1 VSSSDPQPP
10 MEPAGGRPPS
20 TQEIPVVQPSNG
32 ATAVGQLP
40 PHPHATTHAP
50 VRPMGAPEPTGP
62 VDFVPGLP
70 GLGAPPPPPPPPPV
84 AATPAPET
92 APAPAA
98 PMPTTVSAPGPTWPD
113 TLESGD
119 RADDRPGKL
128 RVRRP
133 RNLAALLGPGLV
145 VLAVVL
151 LELGLSLDFGARS
164 YWSVVTLWAAFATAC
179 ALLALLAF
187 AAVVASGDRL
197 RSAPAWRVAAAGL
210 AGVAVFWLLVVLP
223 DVGSDRGFVLTA
235 ALGALGGALWVGPR
249 RKA

>member
-10 MEPAGGRPPS
+10 VEPGGGRPQS
-20 TQEIPVVQPSNG
+20 TQEIPVVQPSYG

-70 GLGAPPPPPPPPPV
+70 GLGAPPP
-84 AATPAPET
+84 
-92 APAPAA
+92 
-98 PMPTTVSAPGPTWPD
+98 TTVSAPGPTWPE

-119 RADDRPGKL
+119 RSDDRPGKL

-151 LELGLSLDFGARS
+151 LELGLSLDFGAWS
-164 YWSVVTLWAAFATAC
+164 YWSAVTLWAAFATAC

-187 AAVVASGDRL
+187 AAAVASGDRL

>member
-10 MEPAGGRPPS
+10 VEPGGGRPQS
-20 TQEIPVVQPSNG
+20 TQEVPVVQPSYG

-70 GLGAPPPPPPPPPV
+70 GLGAPPPPPPPV

-98 PMPTTVSAPGPTWPD
+98 PMPTTVSAPGPTWPE

-119 RADDRPGKL
+119 RSDDRPGKL

-151 LELGLSLDFGARS
+151 LELGLSLDFGAWS
-164 YWSVVTLWAAFATAC
+164 YWSAVTLWAAFATAC

-187 AAVVASGDRL
+187 AAAVASGDRL

-210 AGVAVFWLLVVLP
+210 VGVAVFWLLVVLP

>member
-1 VSSSDPQPP
+1 
-10 MEPAGGRPPS
+10 
-20 TQEIPVVQPSNG
+20 
-32 ATAVGQLP
+32 
-40 PHPHATTHAP
+40 
-50 VRPMGAPEPTGP
+50 
-62 VDFVPGLP
+62 
-70 GLGAPPPPPPPPPV
+70 
-84 AATPAPET
+84 
-92 APAPAA
+92 
-98 PMPTTVSAPGPTWPD
+98 MPTTVSAPGPTWPD

-164 YWSVVTLWAAFATAC
+164 YWSAVTLWAAFATAC

>member
-1 VSSSDPQPP
+1 MSSSDPQPP
-10 MEPAGGRPPS
+10 VEPGGGRPQS
-20 TQEIPVVQPSNG
+20 TQEVPVVQPSYG

-70 GLGAPPPPPPPPPV
+70 GLGAPPPPPPPV

-98 PMPTTVSAPGPTWPD
+98 PMPTTVSAPGPTWPE

-119 RADDRPGKL
+119 RSDDRPGKL

-151 LELGLSLDFGARS
+151 LELGLSLDFGAWS
-164 YWSVVTLWAAFATAC
+164 YWSAVTLWAAFATAC

-187 AAVVASGDRL
+187 AAAVASGDRL
-197 RSAPAWRVAAAGL
+197 RSAPAWRVAPAGL

>member
-1 VSSSDPQPP
+1 MSSSDPQPP
-10 MEPAGGRPPS
+10 VEPGGGRPQS
-20 TQEIPVVQPSNG
+20 TQEIPVVQPSYG

-70 GLGAPPPPPPPPPV
+70 GLGAPPPPPPPV

-98 PMPTTVSAPGPTWPD
+98 PMPTTVSAPGPTWPE

-119 RADDRPGKL
+119 RSDDRPGKL

-151 LELGLSLDFGARS
+151 LELGLSLDFGAWS
-164 YWSVVTLWAAFATAC
+164 YWSAVTLWAAFATAC

-187 AAVVASGDRL
+187 AAAVASGDRL

-249 RKA
+249 RMA

>member
-10 MEPAGGRPPS
+10 VEPGGSTAPS
-20 TQEIPVVQPSNG
+20 TQEIPLLQPAHG
-32 ATAVGQLP
+32 ATAAGQLP
-40 PHPHATTHAP
+40 PHPQATSHPPVQAMDAP
-50 VRPMGAPEPTGP
+50 VPTGP

-70 GLGAPPPPPPPPPV
+70 GLGTPPPPPPG
-84 AATPAPET
+84 AGAPAPAT

-98 PMPTTVSAPGPTWPD
+98 PLQTISAPAPTWPE

-119 RADDRPGKL
+119 EADDHPGKL
-128 RVRRP
+128 RARRP
-133 RNLAALLGPGLV
+133 RDLTALLGVGLV

-164 YWSVVTLWAAFATAC
+164 YWSAVTLWSAFASAC

-187 AAVVASGDRL
+187 AAVSAMGDRL
-197 RSAPAWRVAAAGL
+197 GSAPAWRVAAAGL
-210 AGVAVFWLLVVLP
+210 VGVAVFWLLVVLP
-223 DVGSDRGFVLTA
+223 DVDSDRGFVLTA
-235 ALGALGGALWVGPR
+235 ALAALGGALWVGPR

>member
-1 VSSSDPQPP
+1 MSSSDPQPP
-10 MEPAGGRPPS
+10 VEPRGGRPPS
-20 TQEIPVVQPSNG
+20 TQEIPVVQPFNG
-32 ATAVGQLP
+32 ATATGQLP

-70 GLGAPPPPPPPPPV
+70 GVGTPPPPPPPPV
-84 AATPAPET
+84 GVTPAPDT
-92 APAPAA
+92 APAAA
-98 PMPTTVSAPGPTWPD
+98 AAMETTVSAPGPTWPE

-119 RADDRPGKL
+119 GADDRPGRL
-128 RVRRP
+128 RGRRP
-133 RNLAALLGPGLV
+133 RNLAALLGPALA

-151 LELGLSLDFGARS
+151 LELGLSLDFGGRS
-164 YWSVVTLWAAFATAC
+164 YWSAVTLWAAFATAC
-179 ALLALLAF
+179 ALLALVAF
-187 AAVVASGDRL
+187 VAAGDRL

-210 AGVAVFWLLVVLP
+210 VGVAVFWLLVVLP

-249 RKA
+249 RTA

>member
-10 MEPAGGRPPS
+10 VEPGGGRPQS
-20 TQEIPVVQPSNG
+20 TQEIPVVQPSYC

-70 GLGAPPPPPPPPPV
+70 GLGAPPPPPPPV

-98 PMPTTVSAPGPTWPD
+98 PMPTTVSAPGPTWPE

-119 RADDRPGKL
+119 RSDDRPGKL

-151 LELGLSLDFGARS
+151 LELGLSLDFGAWS
-164 YWSVVTLWAAFATAC
+164 YWSAVTLWAAFATAC